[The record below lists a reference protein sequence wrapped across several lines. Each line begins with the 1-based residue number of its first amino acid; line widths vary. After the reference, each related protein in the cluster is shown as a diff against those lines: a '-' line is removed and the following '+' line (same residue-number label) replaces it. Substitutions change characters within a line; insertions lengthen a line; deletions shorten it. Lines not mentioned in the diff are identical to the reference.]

1 MLCYYFNASD
11 AVKLITNDSLLVKV
25 SLAGC
30 KQTHRLKM
38 ATKMLQASEA
48 FIAGLA
54 GVRPL
59 PSVTAQV
66 ALQVR
71 LPLHC
76 VCTKGAF
83 EAHDRVGICKEE

>member
-1 MLCYYFNASD
+1 
-11 AVKLITNDSLLVKV
+11 
-25 SLAGC
+25 
-30 KQTHRLKM
+30 M

-71 LPLHC
+71 LPLHR

-83 EAHDRVGICKEE
+83 EAHNRVGIYKEEQKPFRVFSVYSLDVTISGCF